1 MAGESN
7 LTQQDTDGQHGQ
19 HGQHGQLWWYRPNS
33 AASAQTSVAAT
44 RQGKVPSIDDEGL
57 LNVLLSHPHLRSPL
71 SSGSI

>member
-7 LTQQDTDGQHGQ
+7 LTQQDTDGQ

-57 LNVLLSHPHLRSPL
+57 LNVLLSNPHLRSPL